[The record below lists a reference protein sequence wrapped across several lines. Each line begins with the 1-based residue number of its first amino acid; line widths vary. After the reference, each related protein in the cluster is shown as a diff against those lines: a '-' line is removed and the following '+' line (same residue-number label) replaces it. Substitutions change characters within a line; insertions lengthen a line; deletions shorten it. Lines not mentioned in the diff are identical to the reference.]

1 MIATFHP
8 CGNTSYGV
16 RFDKNQKQL
25 TPKMKVNLHIRYA
38 SGEYVHVPNLVVNV
52 CYELVDT
59 EIRKWFEHLG
69 HINHKCGI
77 PPNYN
82 LTRVGTTDIWIL
94 EEI

>member
-16 RFDKNQKQL
+16 RFDKNQTQL
-25 TPKMKVNLHIRYA
+25 TPRMKVNLHIRYT
-38 SGEYVHVPNLVVNV
+38 SGQYVYVPSLVVNA

-59 EIRKWFEHLG
+59 EIRKWFNYLG
-69 HINHKCGI
+69 HIKYAHSNPH
-77 PPNYN
+77 NYN

-94 EEI
+94 ENI